1 MITLAVFYQKFYM
14 QYIFRQE
21 LDLSSSTQLPS
32 TRLPDKRLAPFQ
44 HKPELIQPLM
54 ESNIVRTGK
63 KKV

>member
-1 MITLAVFYQKFYM
+1 M

-32 TRLPDKRLAPFQ
+32 TRLPDKRLVPFQ